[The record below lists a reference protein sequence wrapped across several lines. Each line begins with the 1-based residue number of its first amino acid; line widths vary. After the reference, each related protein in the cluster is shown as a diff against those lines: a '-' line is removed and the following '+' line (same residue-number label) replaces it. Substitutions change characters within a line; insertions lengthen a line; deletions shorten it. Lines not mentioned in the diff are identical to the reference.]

1 MSESVSE
8 KEDPVNGNL
17 TYVTTG
23 MNAYSNYQT
32 IDYDSEYMNRTNETD
47 YVNPFTVP
55 AVRIIF
61 IFLYSLV
68 FACCFFG
75 KFIKYIYI
83 FTSDLLIFL

>member
-1 MSESVSE
+1 MSESVGE
-8 KEDPVNGNL
+8 KEDPVNSNL

-23 MNAYSNYQT
+23 MNGYSNYQT
-32 IDYDSEYMNRTNETD
+32 MDYDSEDMNSTNETD

-68 FACCFFG
+68 FACCFVG
-75 KFIKYIYI
+75 KFIKYSQMI
-83 FTSDLLIFL
+83 F